1 VTSHVL
7 PDSRKINHKS
17 PSFTPSPSPSFTP
30 SPSPSLRDRTL
41 QTNVVKFDITNKP
54 NIFAKQT
61 LSKSVYQHSPVHS
74 NEPCICT
81 HAYAFTA
88 KRALQIRTRLLSNCI
103 YKKSSIF
110 TVRLYSK
117 RAVCMIT
124 TILELSVLTQI
135 LREAH
140 FLKERGRGR
149 AEEMRGRFGIG
160 LV

>member
-1 VTSHVL
+1 MSHVL
-7 PDSRKINHKS
+7 PDSRKINHK
-17 PSFTPSPSPSFTP
+17 SPSFTP

-41 QTNVVKFDITNKP
+41 QTNVVKFDITNNP

-74 NEPCICT
+74 KEPCICI

-88 KRALQIRTRLLSNCI
+88 KRALQIRTRLLSNFI
-103 YKKSSIF
+103 YKKSPIF
-110 TVRLYSK
+110 TVKLYSK

-124 TILELSVLTQI
+124 TILELSVDTEMC
-135 LREAH
+135 EAH
-140 FLKERGRGR
+140 VLKERERGR
-149 AEEMRGRFGIG
+149 VEEMRGRFGIG